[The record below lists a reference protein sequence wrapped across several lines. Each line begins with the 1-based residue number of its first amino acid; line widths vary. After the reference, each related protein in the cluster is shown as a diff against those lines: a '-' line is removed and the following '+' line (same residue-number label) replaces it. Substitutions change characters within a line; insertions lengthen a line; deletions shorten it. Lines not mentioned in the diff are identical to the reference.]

1 MAQPMETSIQ
11 TRSSGEATSQPKS
24 YVDVNDDEEDEAI
37 LKLNKDQLRELQKV
51 NSIQCIEGMRIM
63 PKEASRFDIPLCRM
77 VYMSLVRPTLANNI
91 KRLEAEFTHGYRPR
105 APVFYVSTSDMHGDE
120 RLVKDEDTSKW
131 GPHWT
136 AMNDEFEAM
145 LDSNPHL
152 KFLSGRMFFIYDG
165 SHRFKAWTRY
175 INRLHKDDQE
185 WHYSVDSIYLDTR
198 GKGGL
203 LLNAMHDINK

>member
-24 YVDVNDDEEDEAI
+24 PMDVSDNEEDEAI
-37 LKLNKDQLRELQKV
+37 LKLNKNQLRELQKV

-63 PKEASRFDIPLCRM
+63 PKEASRFDIPLCQM
-77 VYMSLVRPTLANNI
+77 VYMPLVRPTLANDI
-91 KRLEAEFTHGYRPR
+91 KRLEAEFTHGYRPG
-105 APVFYVSTSDMHGDE
+105 APVFYVSTNDMHRDE
-120 RLVKDEDTSKW
+120 RFVKDEDTSKW

-136 AMNDEFEAM
+136 AVNDEFEAM

-152 KFLSGRMFFIYDG
+152 KFLSGRMFFICNG
-165 SHRFKAWTRY
+165 NHWFKAWTGY
-175 INRLHKDDQE
+175 ISRLHKDDQE
-185 WHYSVDSIYLDTR
+185 WHYFVDSICLDTR